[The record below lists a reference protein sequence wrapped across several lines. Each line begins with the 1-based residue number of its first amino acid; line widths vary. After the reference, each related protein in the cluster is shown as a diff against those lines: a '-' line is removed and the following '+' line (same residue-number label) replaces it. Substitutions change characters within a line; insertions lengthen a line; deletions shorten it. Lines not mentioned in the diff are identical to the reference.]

1 MYLTHWFD
9 RRNSITVALFNYSIL
24 FQLENEQSFRATAV
38 KLHENFSI
46 HTLDNDIALIQVEG
60 SIQFSKFVEPIC
72 MPYQGYEFDTNLK
85 CYAAGWGHTKYQGEP
100 SLELRQ
106 VEVSCLICTLSIL
119 NNIYPLMKAAVL
131 GLRVKKQK
139 NRI

>member
-1 MYLTHWFD
+1 M
-9 RRNSITVALFNYSIL
+9 FNYSIL

-85 CYAAGWGHTKYQGEP
+85 CFAAGWGRTKYQGKG

-106 VEVSCLICTLSIL
+106 IEVSCPTDIYCILI
-119 NNIYPLMKAAVL
+119 P
-131 GLRVKKQK
+131 
-139 NRI
+139 